1 VSLNMSPTK
10 IVIKTTQIKVTQ
22 TIIKG
27 DGQMPKGVVL
37 YPDGTYEE
45 KDFNGLKDMQDAVN
59 GLIEIVHMY
68 DYYGDEVLT
77 GYVNEEGILLG
88 LPLNTVASALS
99 FMFGNN
105 PMMLGNM
112 IVLGKDDGEGNDTDI
127 PQDITAFIKKVCA
140 DKNKIEAEYEPTNA

>member
-1 VSLNMSPTK
+1 MSPSK
-10 IVIKTTQIKVTQ
+10 VVIKRTQIKIKQ

-27 DGQMPKGVVL
+27 DGQMPKGAVL

-45 KDFNGLKDMQDAVN
+45 KDFNGLKDMQGAVN

-77 GYVNEEGILLG
+77 GYVNEEGIMLE

-127 PQDITAFIKKVCA
+127 PQDILAFIKKVCA

>member
-1 VSLNMSPTK
+1 MSLNMSPSK
-10 IVIKTTQIKVTQ
+10 VVIKRTQIKIKQ

-27 DGQMPKGVVL
+27 DGQMPKGAVL

-45 KDFNGLKDMQDAVN
+45 KDFNGLKDMQGAVN

-77 GYVNEEGILLG
+77 GYVNEEGIMLE

-127 PQDITAFIKKVCA
+127 PQDILAFIKKVCA

>member
-1 VSLNMSPTK
+1 MSLNMSPTK
-10 IVIKTTQIKVTQ
+10 VVIKRTQIKITQ

>member
-1 VSLNMSPTK
+1 MSPSK
-10 IVIKTTQIKVTQ
+10 VVIKRTQIKIKQ

-27 DGQMPKGVVL
+27 DGQMPKGAVL

-45 KDFNGLKDMQDAVN
+45 KDFNGLKDMQGAVN

-77 GYVNEEGILLG
+77 GYVNEEGIMLE

-127 PQDITAFIKKVCA
+127 PQDILAFIKKVCA
-140 DKNKIEAEYEPTNA
+140 DKNKIDAEYEPTNA

>member
-1 VSLNMSPTK
+1 MSLNTNPSK
-10 IVIKTTQIKVTQ
+10 VIIKRTQIKIKQ

-27 DGQMPKGVVL
+27 DGQMPKGAVL

-45 KDFNGLKDMQDAVN
+45 KDFNGLKDMQGAVN

-77 GYVNEEGILLG
+77 GYVNEEGILLE

-127 PQDITAFIKKVCA
+127 PQDILAFIKKVCA

>member
-1 VSLNMSPTK
+1 MTPSKV
-10 IVIKTTQIKVTQ
+10 VIKRTQIKIKQ

-27 DGQMPKGVVL
+27 DGQMPKGAVL

-45 KDFNGLKDMQDAVN
+45 KDFNGLKDMQGAVN

-77 GYVNEEGILLG
+77 GYVNEEGIMLE

-127 PQDITAFIKKVCA
+127 PQDILAFIKKVCA

>member
-1 VSLNMSPTK
+1 MSPTK

>member
-1 VSLNMSPTK
+1 MSPSK
-10 IVIKTTQIKVTQ
+10 VVIKRTQIKIKQ

-27 DGQMPKGVVL
+27 DGQMPKGAVL

-45 KDFNGLKDMQDAVN
+45 KDFNGLKDMQGAVN

-68 DYYGDEVLT
+68 DYYGEEVLS
-77 GYVNEEGILLG
+77 GYVNEEGIMLE

-127 PQDITAFIKKVCA
+127 PQDILAFIKKVCA

>member
-1 VSLNMSPTK
+1 MSPTK
-10 IVIKTTQIKVTQ
+10 VVIKRTQIKVTR

-37 YPDGTYEE
+37 YPNGTYEE

>member
-1 VSLNMSPTK
+1 MSPTK
-10 IVIKTTQIKVTQ
+10 VVIKRTQIKVTQ

>member
-1 VSLNMSPTK
+1 MSPNK
-10 IVIKTTQIKVTQ
+10 VVIKRTQIKIKQ

-27 DGQMPKGVVL
+27 DGQMPKGAVL

-45 KDFNGLKDMQDAVN
+45 KDFNGLKDMQGAVN

-77 GYVNEEGILLG
+77 GYVNEEGIMLE

-127 PQDITAFIKKVCA
+127 PQDILAFIKKVCA